1 MLNVWKLS
9 NNDLIDKL
17 AMLEVDFSKDDDIN
31 TIAYN
36 MLTYKEIKDEL
47 QKRLHFGIDYREKYE
62 ELGYAEF
69 VTEAYYDDTLNKIA
83 EEVHEAYIGY
93 AEYEDL
99 EDLEDFYSYS
109 DTITDGKRVAFL
121 EW

>member
-1 MLNVWKLS
+1 MLNVWEFSNDKLI
-9 NNDLIDKL
+9 NRL

-31 TIAYN
+31 I
-36 MLTYKEIKDEL
+36 LKYKEIKDEL
-47 QKRLHFGIDYREKYE
+47 QKRLHFGIDYMDRYE

-69 VTEAYYDDTLNKIA
+69 VTETYYDDTLNKIA
-83 EEVHEAYIGY
+83 EEVHETYVGYI
-93 AEYEDL
+93 EFENLEEIEDI
-99 EDLEDFYSYS
+99 YSYS

>member
-1 MLNVWKLS
+1 MLNVWELS
-9 NNDLIDKL
+9 NDKLINEL
-17 AMLEVDFSKDDDIN
+17 AMLEVDFSKFNDDIN
-31 TIAYN
+31 I
-36 MLTYKEIKDEL
+36 LKYKEIKNEL
-47 QKRLHFGIDYREKYE
+47 QKRLHFGIDYMDKYE

-69 VTEAYYDDTLNKIA
+69 VTEAYYDDTLEAIA
-83 EEVHEAYIGY
+83 EEVHRVYMGY

-99 EDLEDFYSYS
+99 EDIEDFYSYS

>member
-1 MLNVWKLS
+1 MLNVWETSNDKLI
-9 NNDLIDKL
+9 NEL

-31 TIAYN
+31 I
-36 MLTYKEIKDEL
+36 LKYKEIKDEL
-47 QKRLHFGIDYREKYE
+47 QKRLHFGIDYMDRYE

-69 VTEAYYDDTLNKIA
+69 VTETYYDDTLNKIA
-83 EEVHEAYIGY
+83 EEVHETYVGYI
-93 AEYEDL
+93 EFENLEEIEDI
-99 EDLEDFYSYS
+99 YSYS